1 MCNKVKIKEEKRCM
15 NTKREIEK
23 KDEKFSLI
31 DVMNESVQNIDLYT
45 PLNLNSQNRA
55 KLTNQIIR
63 ELVTARIEIGYNTRV
78 IHPELN

>member
-15 NTKREIEK
+15 NIEREIEK

-31 DVMNESVQNIDLYT
+31 DVMNESVLNIDLYT

-55 KLTNQIIR
+55 
-63 ELVTARIEIGYNTRV
+63 
-78 IHPELN
+78 

>member
-31 DVMNESVQNIDLYT
+31 DVMNESV
-45 PLNLNSQNRA
+45 
-55 KLTNQIIR
+55 
-63 ELVTARIEIGYNTRV
+63 
-78 IHPELN
+78 